1 LPGQSSEA
9 FDLCAGIVKEA
20 MPQRRQGSTVTA
32 PRLAK
37 LALAAAA
44 LAGLSG
50 AAGVGLAAVGAH
62 AAANASAGPLLTT
75 AANFLLIH
83 AVATLA
89 LAGLALAAP
98 RRGGWFLCGG
108 ALFLLGGSLFCG
120 DLSVRALTDQ
130 RLFPMAAPIGGS
142 LLILGWVAT
151 AVAAVA
157 GFWPE
162 RR

>member
-1 LPGQSSEA
+1 
-9 FDLCAGIVKEA
+9 
-20 MPQRRQGSTVTA
+20 MTA
-32 PRLAK
+32 PRIEK

-44 LAGLSG
+44 LAGLAG
-50 AAGVGLAAVGAH
+50 ALGVGLAAISAH
-62 AAANASAGPLLTT
+62 GPSNVSSGGLLTT

-89 LAGLALAAP
+89 LAALALAAP
-98 RRGGWFLCGG
+98 RRGGWFLCAA
-108 ALFLLGGSLFCG
+108 ALFLLGGFLFCG
-120 DLSVRALTDQ
+120 DLSVRALASE

-142 LLILGWVAT
+142 LLILGWAT
-151 AVAAVA
+151 TAIAAVA

>member
-1 LPGQSSEA
+1 MEALPQWSW
-9 FDLCAGIVKEA
+9 
-20 MPQRRQGSTVTA
+20 GSAVTA
-32 PRLAK
+32 PRFEK

-62 AAANASAGPLLTT
+62 VAANASSGPLLTT

-98 RRGGWFLCGG
+98 RRGGWFLYGA
-108 ALFLLGGSLFCG
+108 ALFLLGGFLFCG

-142 LLILGWVAT
+142 LLILGWIAT
-151 AVAAVA
+151 AIAAVA